1 MKYKLLFQIRFYLVI
16 YTNVL
21 PTYYF
26 SMGMPMGT
34 KTCPFIIAHVPTLVS
49 FMKTKIHHDTAK
61 FPQKPFSH
69 LRFMLE
75 AGLLQCIDAHIQVYS
90 TYSYVEV
97 WRFDEKKRIITQET
111 TGQF

>member
-1 MKYKLLFQIRFYLVI
+1 MYNYDNRIGTKSKILSWQILAQKKIMKYKLLFQIRFYLVI

-49 FMKTKIHHDTAK
+49 FMKTKIHHDNAK

-75 AGLLQCIDAHIQVYS
+75 AGLL
-90 TYSYVEV
+90 
-97 WRFDEKKRIITQET
+97 
-111 TGQF
+111 

>member
-1 MKYKLLFQIRFYLVI
+1 MPKKKIMKYYKLLFQIRFYLII

-21 PTYYF
+21 PTNYF
-26 SMGMPMGT
+26 SMGKPMGT
-34 KTCPFIIAHVPTLVS
+34 KTCPYIAHDPTLVS

-75 AGLLQCIDAHIQVYS
+75 AGLL
-90 TYSYVEV
+90 
-97 WRFDEKKRIITQET
+97 
-111 TGQF
+111 